1 MTEVEISSWKELVL
15 LRQLKTSHNWVVIM
29 YVQSRGCNQNGRLEL
44 TYWIYLHGM
53 LKHFLQT
60 EKGWDWNVV
69 IACYWLLAKLFYTF
83 HDHYIILSWL
93 LQLVMCGFIGS
104 WQNYLIVIMIIISY
118 YYDNY
123 LCLHVG
129 AWKVVIAYYW
139 LLATPNLEDNTC
151 SSKENM

>member
-1 MTEVEISSWKELVL
+1 MAEVEISSWKKLVL

-29 YVQSRGCNQNGRLEL
+29 NVQSQGCNQNGRLEL

-53 LKHFLQT
+53 LKQKRVALECGHCL
-60 EKGWDWNVV
+60 
-69 IACYWLLAKLFYTF
+69 LLAKLFYTF

>member
-1 MTEVEISSWKELVL
+1 MSEVEISLWKELVL
-15 LRQLKTSHNWVVIM
+15 LRQLKTSHNCH
-29 YVQSRGCNQNGRLEL
+29 YVCPISRLQSKWSFRADKLNLFARRVKTFPPNRNV
-44 TYWIYLHGM
+44 
-53 LKHFLQT
+53 
-60 EKGWDWNVV
+60 WDWNVV
-69 IACYWLLAKLFYTF
+69 ISCYWLLAKLLYTF
-83 HDHYIILSWL
+83 HNHYIILSWL

>member
-1 MTEVEISSWKELVL
+1 MIITISYMWGPG
-15 LRQLKTSHNWVVIM
+15 N
-29 YVQSRGCNQNGRLEL
+29 
-44 TYWIYLHGM
+44 
-53 LKHFLQT
+53 
-60 EKGWDWNVV
+60 
-69 IACYWLLAKLFYTF
+69 WLLL
-83 HDHYIILSWL
+83 I
-93 LQLVMCGFIGS
+93 IGS
-104 WQNYLIVIMIIISY
+104 WQNCLIVIMIIISY